1 MAYNPYYSGYANNY
15 GANYGYNNNNGNYN
29 QPNFNQQPNYN
40 APQSNFVNNQFQAV
54 APQTNYLPLTFV
66 NGVEGAKAF
75 IVQPNQTIYL
85 KDSDSNLL
93 FEKRA
98 DSQGKY
104 TLNAFEMKDVQINE
118 LGKKIEPS
126 SILTDNLAEKKE
138 LANYLTLEEFSKY
151 EIKMNNALDRLTRQ
165 IDLVVSKTPQVQV
178 KKEG

>member
-1 MAYNPYYSGYANNY
+1 MAYNYNPYYGGVNYSG
-15 GANYGYNNNNGNYN
+15 GANYNNFN
-29 QPNFNQQPNYN
+29 QPNYVQPQV
-40 APQSNFVNNQFQAV
+40 PQNNFNNQFQNQFQNV

-66 NGVEGAKAF
+66 NGIEGAKAF

-104 TLNAFEMKDVQINE
+104 TLNAFEMKDVQIND
-118 LGKKIEPS
+118 LGKKIEPKA
-126 SILTDNLAEKKE
+126 ILTDNLAEKKE
-138 LANYLTLEEFSKY
+138 LENYLTLEEFSKY

-165 IDLVVSKTPQVQV
+165 IDLVVSKTPQNVA